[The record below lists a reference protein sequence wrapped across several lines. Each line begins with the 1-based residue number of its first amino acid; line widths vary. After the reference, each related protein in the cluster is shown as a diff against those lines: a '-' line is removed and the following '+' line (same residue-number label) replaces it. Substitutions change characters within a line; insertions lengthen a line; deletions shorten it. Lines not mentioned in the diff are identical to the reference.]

1 MRWAA
6 APSQCRGWHN
16 RDGNVP
22 RRTEYRLDR
31 SDFRFQLPKTHNQA
45 LFTNPLFSPPR
56 LSFLSEAISSPP
68 QSKSILAHTRR
79 KTICSCEAQAK
90 LLRMNN
96 EFRLCTD
103 AVFWFEDIPLNGYNK
118 AAVVSKC
125 ICLLRCRNIV
135 ANKHS
140 HRANFKDL
148 STPSANTRGG
158 LWQQGCS

>member
-45 LFTNPLFSPPR
+45 LFTNPPFFFTPTSLLSLRSYLPPH
-56 LSFLSEAISSPP
+56 
-68 QSKSILAHTRR
+68 QSILAHTRR

-96 EFRLCTD
+96 EFRLCAD

-140 HRANFKDL
+140 HRANFKGL
-148 STPSANTRGG
+148 STASAKTRGW
-158 LWQQGCS
+158 LW

>member
-22 RRTEYRLDR
+22 KRTEYRLDR

-45 LFTNPLFSPPR
+45 LFTNPLFFHPHVSPFSQK
-56 LSFLSEAISSPP
+56 LSPTTTPE
-68 QSKSILAHTRR
+68 SILAHARR

-140 HRANFKDL
+140 HRANFKGL
-148 STPSANTRGG
+148 STASANTRGW
-158 LWQQGCS
+158 LW